1 MNDIVDAL
9 YADLTAV
16 AEEGDAALL
25 DEGPEI
31 LQEYIADGLLDEVAP
46 EPAEDGYTRRKI
58 VGGDQ
63 DDLVVRY
70 MEWPAEFSLMP
81 HEHHGRPCF
90 EVVTEGE
97 LAISDMVPRAV
108 EDGYEME
115 LQGTYVAGEGDVGLV
130 DPADGEVHA
139 VYSPVRAR
147 SIHVY
152 PVDPDTAAGYELVD
166 AEEDLYERRTFTL
179 DD

>member
-1 MNDIVDAL
+1 MSDIVDAL
-9 YADLTAV
+9 YDDLTEV

-31 LQEYIADGLLDEVAP
+31 LQSYIEDGLLDEVEP
-46 EPAEDGYTRRKI
+46 ERASDGYTRKKI
-58 VGGDQ
+58 IGGDE
-63 DDLVVRY
+63 DDVVVRF

-90 EVVTEGE
+90 EVVTDGE
-97 LAISDMVPRAV
+97 LAIADMEPQER

-115 LQGTYVAGEGDVGLV
+115 LLETYVAREGDVGLV
-130 DPADGEVHA
+130 DPEDNEVHA
-139 VYSPVRAR
+139 VYSPVRSR

-152 PVDPDTAAGYELVD
+152 PVDPDTAVGYELVD
-166 AEEDLYERRTFTL
+166 AEDDLYERRTFTL